1 MRARTTGPER
11 EALVA
16 GEVEAPCPRTRRA
29 RSPISDEPLAP
40 RDARSYRAR
49 MIDAIG
55 YAAALLTTVAFLP
68 QAWLTYRTRKA
79 DGISLTMYSIFVV
92 GIVLW
97 LVYGVFV
104 GRGPL
109 IVANLVTLVLSSF
122 ILGMKVKYG

>member
-1 MRARTTGPER
+1 
-11 EALVA
+11 
-16 GEVEAPCPRTRRA
+16 
-29 RSPISDEPLAP
+29 
-40 RDARSYRAR
+40 
-49 MIDAIG
+49 MIDVIG

-79 DGISLTMYSIFVV
+79 DGISLAMYSVFVI

-97 LVYGVFV
+97 LVYGLLV

-109 IVANLVTLVLSSF
+109 IVANLITLVLSSF

>member
-16 GEVEAPCPRTRRA
+16 GEVEAPCLRTRRP
-29 RSPISDEPLAP
+29 RSPSSDEPLAP
-40 RDARSYRAR
+40 GDARSYRAR